1 MGKDSPKNSKQDKDP
16 ELQAPPIDAS
26 DTMWKIRAEE
36 TREKPK
42 SGFFKSIFG
51 KKDEGEEQSSYS
63 YDDFERLLQKG
74 DMVASTKAAEFLM
87 QQNRSSGEWWMVEDI
102 YKRLMK
108 RFPDALPTTDI
119 CAIMLA
125 YGISKGKLGLGEIA
139 LRQLSRRD
147 PRHEVIVKRLP
158 ALVELCIKNKEVR
171 KAAYWLD
178 RLRQMNASYDILKNL
193 NDKLRDLDPSQ
204 AFADDWLGGPSSG
217 APAPAQAPVR
227 KAVQGFVPGAGGD
240 ASPGK
245 PDQPRSVI
253 KTYTSLVL
261 DGRFGDAFK
270 VLEQCTTEPPRQS
283 HPVDHIKLAEGLVRD
298 RRFADALKVVGKVQA
313 WHAESPEAPQALYI
327 AAWLFSEIF
336 NDPAKANRA
345 LDVILQHY
353 PGSVFA
359 IKASN
364 LKSRLQ
370 GAED

>member
-1 MGKDSPKNSKQDKDP
+1 MGKDSPKNSRQEKDP

-42 SGFFKSIFG
+42 SGFFKAIFG
-51 KKDEGEEQSSYS
+51 KKEESEEQTSYS

-74 DMVASTKAAEFLM
+74 DMVASTKAAEYLM

-125 YGISKGKLGLGEIA
+125 YGISKGKLGLAEIA

-158 ALVELCIKNKEVR
+158 LLVELCINNKEVR

-178 RLRQMNASYDILKNL
+178 RLRQMNAPYDTLKTL

-204 AFADDWLGGPSSG
+204 AFADDWLGGPG
-217 APAPAQAPVR
+217 GGAAPAKAPVR
-227 KAVQGFVPGAGGD
+227 KAVQGFVPNTD
-240 ASPGK
+240 AANPADK

-261 DGRFGDAFK
+261 DGRYGDAYK
-270 VLEQCTTEPPRQS
+270 VLEQCTTAPPRQS

-298 RRFADALKVVGKVQA
+298 RRFADALKVVGKVHA
-313 WHAESPEAPQALYI
+313 WHGESPPPPQALYI
-327 AAWLFSEIF
+327 AAWLFGEIF
-336 NDPAKANRA
+336 KDTDKAIRA

-364 LKSRLQ
+364 FKSRLQ
-370 GAED
+370 GEED